1 MAFQVYSGPLLRK
14 GRLYMNNQ
22 KQSEIL
28 LESGINELEI
38 MEFTIGSQLFGI
50 NVAKVREIMMVEP
63 VKPMQKSNQ
72 YVEGI
77 FKPRDKVLTVIDLAA
92 YLELGVSEK
101 PERDIFIITAFN
113 NNEYAFHVHTVV
125 GIDRISST
133 QMRKPDPVI
142 FGGREGIATGIVEID
157 KKLITILDFEAIVA
171 EICPETSIQ
180 ISDIEKL
187 DVNKRND
194 KHIVIAEDS
203 LLLSKMLLDA
213 LHKSGYVNTVKLDN
227 GQEAWDYL
235 CEIRD
240 GADSIDKHLSCII
253 TDLEMPQMDGH
264 RLTKLV
270 KSDPVLKHI
279 PLIIFSSLIGP
290 EMRIK
295 GKELGA
301 DEQITKPEIGKLV
314 GYIDKLTGSV

>member
-1 MAFQVYSGPLLRK
+1 
-14 GRLYMNNQ
+14 MNNP

-38 MEFTIGSQLFGI
+38 MEFTIGDELFGI

-63 VKPMQKSNQ
+63 VKPMQKSNE

-77 FKPRDKVLTVIDLAA
+77 FKPRDKVLTVINLSA
-92 YLELGVSEK
+92 YLGLGKSEK
-101 PERDIFIITAFN
+101 PERDIYIIAGFN

-125 GIDRISST
+125 GIDRISCT

-142 FGGREGIATGIVEID
+142 FGGKEGVATGIVEID
-157 KKLITILDFEAIVA
+157 KKLITILDFEAIIA

-180 ISDIEKL
+180 VEDIDKL
-187 DVNKRND
+187 DDKKRNS
-194 KHIVIAEDS
+194 KHILIAEDS
-203 LLLSKMLLDA
+203 LLLSKMIVEA
-213 LHKSGYVNTVKLDN
+213 LHKAGYVNTVKLDN
-227 GQEAWDYL
+227 GQDAWNYL
-235 CEIRD
+235 CELRD
-240 GADSIDKHLSCII
+240 GGDRIEEHVNCII

-270 KSDPVLKHI
+270 KSDPALKGI
-279 PLIIFSSLIGP
+279 PLIIFSSLISA

-314 GYIDKLTGSV
+314 SIIDELTQK

>member
-1 MAFQVYSGPLLRK
+1 
-14 GRLYMNNQ
+14 MNNP

-38 MEFTIGSQLFGI
+38 MEFTIGDELFGI

-63 VKPMQKSNQ
+63 VKPMQKSNE

-77 FKPRDKVLTVIDLAA
+77 FKPRDKVLTVINLSA
-92 YLELGVSEK
+92 YLGLGKSEK
-101 PERDIFIITAFN
+101 PERDIYIIAGFN

-125 GIDRISST
+125 GIDRISCT

-142 FGGREGIATGIVEID
+142 FGGKEGVATGIVEID
-157 KKLITILDFEAIVA
+157 KKLITILDFEAIIA

-180 ISDIEKL
+180 VEDIDKL
-187 DVNKRND
+187 DDKKRNS
-194 KHIVIAEDS
+194 KHILIAEDS
-203 LLLSKMLLDA
+203 LLLSKMIVEA
-213 LHKSGYVNTVKLDN
+213 LHKAGYVNTVKLDN
-227 GQEAWDYL
+227 GQDAWNFL
-235 CEIRD
+235 CELRD
-240 GADSIDKHLSCII
+240 GGDRIEEHVNCII

-270 KSDPVLKHI
+270 KSDPALKGI
-279 PLIIFSSLIGP
+279 PLIIFSSLISA

-314 GYIDKLTGSV
+314 SIIDELT

>member
-1 MAFQVYSGPLLRK
+1 
-14 GRLYMNNQ
+14 MNNP

-38 MEFTIGSQLFGI
+38 MEFTIGDELFGI

-63 VKPMQKSNQ
+63 VKPMQKSNE

-77 FKPRDKVLTVIDLAA
+77 FKPRDKVLTVINLSA
-92 YLELGVSEK
+92 YLGLGKSEK
-101 PERDIFIITAFN
+101 PERDIYIIAGFN

-125 GIDRISST
+125 GIDRISCT

-142 FGGREGIATGIVEID
+142 FGGKEGVATGIVEID
-157 KKLITILDFEAIVA
+157 KKLITILDFEAIIA

-180 ISDIEKL
+180 VEDIGKL
-187 DVNKRND
+187 DDKKRNS
-194 KHIVIAEDS
+194 KHILIAEDS
-203 LLLSKMLLDA
+203 LLLSKMIVEA
-213 LHKSGYVNTVKLDN
+213 LHKAGYVNTVKLDN
-227 GQEAWDYL
+227 GQDAWNYL
-235 CEIRD
+235 CELRD
-240 GADSIDKHLSCII
+240 GGDRIEEHVNCII

-270 KSDPVLKHI
+270 KSDPALKGI
-279 PLIIFSSLIGP
+279 PLIIFSSLISA

-314 GYIDKLTGSV
+314 SIIDELT

>member
-1 MAFQVYSGPLLRK
+1 
-14 GRLYMNNQ
+14 MNNP

-38 MEFTIGSQLFGI
+38 MEFTIGDELFGI

-63 VKPMQKSNQ
+63 VKPMQKSNE

-77 FKPRDKVLTVIDLAA
+77 FKPRDKVLTVINLSA
-92 YLELGVSEK
+92 YLGLGKSEK
-101 PERDIFIITAFN
+101 PERDIYIIAGFN

-125 GIDRISST
+125 GIDRISCT

-142 FGGREGIATGIVEID
+142 FGGKEGVATGIVEID
-157 KKLITILDFEAIVA
+157 KKLITILDFEAIIA

-180 ISDIEKL
+180 VEDIDKL
-187 DVNKRND
+187 DDKKRNS
-194 KHIVIAEDS
+194 KNILIAEDS
-203 LLLSKMLLDA
+203 LLLSKMIVEA
-213 LHKSGYVNTVKLDN
+213 LHKAGYVNTVKLDN
-227 GQEAWDYL
+227 GQDAWNYL
-235 CEIRD
+235 CELRD
-240 GADSIDKHLSCII
+240 GGDRIEEHVNCII

-270 KSDPVLKHI
+270 KSDPALKGI
-279 PLIIFSSLIGP
+279 PLIIFSSLISA

-314 GYIDKLTGSV
+314 SIIDELTQK

>member
-1 MAFQVYSGPLLRK
+1 
-14 GRLYMNNQ
+14 MNNP

-38 MEFTIGSQLFGI
+38 MEFTIGDELFGI

-63 VKPMQKSNQ
+63 VKPMQKSNE

-77 FKPRDKVLTVIDLAA
+77 FKPRDKVLTVINLSA
-92 YLELGVSEK
+92 YLGLGKSEK
-101 PERDIFIITAFN
+101 PERDIYIIAGFN

-125 GIDRISST
+125 GIDRISCT

-142 FGGREGIATGIVEID
+142 FGGKEGVATGIVEID
-157 KKLITILDFEAIVA
+157 KKLITILDFEAIIA

-180 ISDIEKL
+180 VEDIDKL
-187 DVNKRND
+187 DDKKRNS
-194 KHIVIAEDS
+194 KHILIAEDS
-203 LLLSKMLLDA
+203 LLLSKMIVEA
-213 LHKSGYVNTVKLDN
+213 LHKAGYVNTVKLDN
-227 GQEAWDYL
+227 GQDAWNYL
-235 CEIRD
+235 CELRD
-240 GADSIDKHLSCII
+240 GGDRIEEHVNCII

-270 KSDPVLKHI
+270 KSDPALKGI
-279 PLIIFSSLIGP
+279 PLIIFSSLISA

-314 GYIDKLTGSV
+314 SIIDEWAQK